1 LCFNIG
7 GCSQTTNLLADNLVP
22 QPTQPSID
30 NLCNP
35 NTPSTLDNRITTNI
49 NDAQSALSKMPSS
62 RSDSDLPGSSH
73 LWFPQ
78 DTSTAMSSD
87 MVSSL
92 TQESELVQ
100 LARPL
105 GEDVD
110 ISNPRDE
117 RNDSL
122 MFYLN
127 SSQMPPPRG
136 RSKSPVSPEG
146 SLCNDASSDA
156 GLDDADYVSSRIA
169 SRLKRKMRK
178 KQ

>member
-1 LCFNIG
+1 
-7 GCSQTTNLLADNLVP
+7 
-22 QPTQPSID
+22 
-30 NLCNP
+30 
-35 NTPSTLDNRITTNI
+35 
-49 NDAQSALSKMPSS
+49 
-62 RSDSDLPGSSH
+62 
-73 LWFPQ
+73 
-78 DTSTAMSSD
+78 MSSD